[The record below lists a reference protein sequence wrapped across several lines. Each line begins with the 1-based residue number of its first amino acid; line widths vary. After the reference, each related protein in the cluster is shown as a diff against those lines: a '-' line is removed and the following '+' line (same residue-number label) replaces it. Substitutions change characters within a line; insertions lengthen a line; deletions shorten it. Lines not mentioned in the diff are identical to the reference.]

1 MRKLLVLTGGLW
13 FGLSLLSLKVAAAT
27 SSSFPV
33 EVLKPDTIS
42 AWLAQLDLPAGY
54 VAQVGWNNGQ
64 PALQMAA
71 QGRSSIHILEPDA
84 GVVQA
89 ARQQLKAAN
98 LLGLVTVQ
106 WWPENYLPY
115 PENTINLL
123 FVNQVGAIPETEWAR
138 VTTPLGMYVVRQA
151 DGWRCTQKPW
161 PAELDG
167 WTHWRHD
174 ADGNMVSRDAALQ
187 PPTGVRWIAGPA
199 QDAAGRKWY
208 YDHVLVSAHGRNFY
222 VYDDEIVARDAFNGR
237 LLWQRPAKA
246 YTFQEAGSPLFL
258 KTGTRVSKVRPVA
271 YGDRLYVALE
281 GKLSALDGA
290 RGRIVQEFAEISA
303 PREILVSNQ
312 RIILSDANGLR
323 AFSTSAEKLWEIAQ
337 SPKRMA
343 ASAERLYFL
352 AGNQITCVDTATG
365 ALRWRA
371 THELADQAVTLTLG
385 NNIVV
390 LERSSWKDDAP
401 GNGLLVFSADNGD
414 FLWEKIYTPGMTHYK
429 EARAFYVDDLLWI
442 QGERQAILGLDPKTG
457 KEKKRL
463 PSRGLHCA
471 TPIATAQYFIAPE
484 LEFTDFKTGER
495 ARARM
500 VKSACRL
507 PFVPANGL
515 LYTFPVQCECFPML
529 RGYMGLAQTPG
540 FRSPTTERLQK
551 GPAFGKITD
560 TASPAGMAT
569 WPMYRRDVFRSNF
582 QPIAAKGR
590 NPRLLW
596 SRVVAQI
603 PAAPLTDEWDDNPFT
618 PGWLT
623 PPVCAE
629 DRVLVAVPD
638 QHLIQSLDANSG
650 LPQWSF
656 IAGGRVDGP
665 PTISAGRALFG
676 CHDGYLYCL
685 RVTDGALVWRLRAAP
700 QEQLHPAYG
709 QMESLWPVVGSPLV
723 ENGIAYVAAGRHPA
737 SDGGVKVLAVSV
749 TDGSLVWEQ
758 TITDMG
764 IKQWYSG
771 ALPGST
777 QKVGVDYEPMDI
789 LVRDGGRLAM
799 SRWQLSPEN
808 GKMNLALA
816 QTNYVA
822 FSNLEVP
829 RGLWGYGIRQT
840 KQVQPKLP
848 AAFSPEKIVYGATND
863 AAVVL
868 MTDTVIKASQNGK
881 LQVGAF
887 VVELNE
893 PLVRDGLAVA
903 GSRIYAS
910 GARGRLFCILLE

>member
-1 MRKLLVLTGGLW
+1 MNI
-13 FGLSLLSLKVAAAT
+13 AAAASKT
-27 SSSFPV
+27 LPV
-33 EVLKPDTIS
+33 EVLKPDAFA
-42 AWLAQLDLPAGY
+42 AWLAHADFSPGYMAQL
-54 VAQVGWNNGQ
+54 GWGNGQ
-64 PALQMAA
+64 PALQLAA
-71 QGRSSIHILEPDA
+71 QGKYSLHILEPDA
-84 GVVQA
+84 AVVQA

-98 LLGLVTVQ
+98 LLGVVTVQ
-106 WWPENYLPY
+106 WWPENYLPF
-115 PENTINLL
+115 PENTLNVL
-123 FVNQVGAIPETEWAR
+123 FIHQAGAIPETEWAR
-138 VTTPLGMYVVRQA
+138 VTTPLGVYVVRQSE
-151 DGWRCTQKPW
+151 GWRRAQKPW
-161 PAELDG
+161 PEELDG

-174 ADGNMVSRDAALQ
+174 ADGNLVSRDAAVQ
-187 PPTGVRWIAGPA
+187 PPTGVRWMAGPA

-222 VYDDEIVARDAFNGR
+222 IYDDEIVARDAFNGR
-237 LLWQRPAKA
+237 LLWQRPAQA

-271 YGDRLYVALE
+271 YGDRLYVALQ
-281 GKLSALDGA
+281 GKLCALDGA
-290 RGRIVQEFAEISA
+290 TGHVVQEFAEISA
-303 PREILVSNQ
+303 PREILVSDQ
-312 RIILSDANGLR
+312 RILLSDAHGIR
-323 AFSTSAEKLWEIAQ
+323 AFTTGAERLWEIPQ
-337 SPKRMA
+337 TPKRMA
-343 ASAERLYFL
+343 ASAGRLYYL
-352 AGNQITCVDTATG
+352 AGNQIACVETATG
-365 ALRWRA
+365 VLRWRA
-371 THELADQAVTLTLG
+371 AHELADQAVTMTLG
-385 NNIVV
+385 RDIVV

-401 GNGLLVFSADNGD
+401 GNGLLVFSADNGA

-442 QGERQAILGLDPKTG
+442 QGERQAIVGLDPLTG
-457 KEKKRL
+457 KESKRL

-529 RGYMGLAQTPG
+529 RGYMGLAQTPA
-540 FRSPTTERLQK
+540 FRSSTTDRLQK
-551 GPAFGKITD
+551 GPAFDHITH
-560 TASPAGMAT
+560 TATLAEAGD
-569 WPMYRRDVFRSNF
+569 WPMYRRDVFRSNY
-582 QPIAAKGR
+582 QPFATNGQHL
-590 NPRLLW
+590 RLLW
-596 SRVVAQI
+596 ERVVAQI
-603 PAAPLTDEWDDNPFT
+603 PTAPLTDEWDDNPFT
-618 PGWLT
+618 PGCLT
-623 PPVCAE
+623 PPVAAE
-629 DRVLVAVPD
+629 GRVLVAVPD
-638 QHLIQSLDANSG
+638 QHLVQSLEARSG

-685 RVTDGALVWRLRAAP
+685 RLTDGALVWRWRAAP
-700 QEQLHPAYG
+700 QEQGHPAYG

-723 ENGIAYVAAGRHPA
+723 ENGIAFVAAGRHPA
-737 SDGGVKVLAVSV
+737 SDGGVRVLAVRV
-749 TDGSLVWEQ
+749 ADGALVWEQ

-777 QKVGVDYEPMDI
+777 QKVGVDYEPVDM

-799 SRWQLSPEN
+799 SRWQFNPEN
-808 GKMNLALA
+808 GRVNLALA

-822 FSNLEVP
+822 FGNLEAP

-840 KQVQPKLP
+840 KQVRPKLP
-848 AAFSPEKIVYGATND
+848 AAFSPEKIIYGSTND
-863 AAVVL
+863 AAVVWAAKTL
-868 MTDTVIKASQNGK
+868 VKATQQGELLAGNAV
-881 LQVGAF
+881 LQ
-887 VVELNE
+887 LQE

-903 GSRIYAS
+903 GGRIYAS
-910 GARGRLFCILLE
+910 GANGRLFCIAWE